1 MKKRDR
7 ARREREKG
15 EGGRGKGLKVSFLYF
30 MLQQDPSLNTATTA
44 SPSSPSQ
51 TIIVS
56 EILKNQVMT
65 GSCFVL
71 LTKHKENHDQV
82 YQVEQGAGLDYTRE
96 LQ

>member
-1 MKKRDR
+1 MKKGDR

-71 LTKHKENHDQV
+71 LTKHKENHHQV

>member
-1 MKKRDR
+1 MKKGDR

-56 EILKNQVMT
+56 EILKI
-65 GSCFVL
+65 
-71 LTKHKENHDQV
+71 K
-82 YQVEQGAGLDYTRE
+82 
-96 LQ
+96 